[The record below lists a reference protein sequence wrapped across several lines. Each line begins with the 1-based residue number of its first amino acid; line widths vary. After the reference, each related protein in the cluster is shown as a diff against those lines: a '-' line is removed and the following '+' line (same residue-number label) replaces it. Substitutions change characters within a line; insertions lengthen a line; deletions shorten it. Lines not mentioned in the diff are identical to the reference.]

1 MEKGKEITM
10 FDSSECKYSS
20 YEEFEKQKILC
31 RECLVGKTY
40 NCVVCSD
47 GCKKNPIVVVA
58 GEAPGNDEL
67 ISGSPFV
74 GKAGKKLRATIN
86 QLGFNKENTLI
97 TNVMP
102 CRPLDNK
109 FPIDRDLVLN
119 CARKWVFQELLL
131 LKPKFL
137 LLLGNQ
143 PLNYI
148 AGQTGIT
155 SKRGTW
161 ISIGSFEC
169 MPTYHPSFVIRKM
182 YMEDGKEIEENFIN
196 DIKQV
201 AVKAGFVKGE

>member
-1 MEKGKEITM
+1 M
-10 FDSSECKYSS
+10 FECTECKYSSTECKYSS

-31 RECLVGKTY
+31 RECEVGKAY

-47 GCKKNPIVVVA
+47 GCKNNPIVVLV
-58 GEAPGNDEL
+58 GEAAGQTEIEENR
-67 ISGSPFV
+67 PFV
-74 GKAGKKLRATIN
+74 GKAGKKLRSTIN

-97 TNVMP
+97 TNVIP

-109 FPIDRDLVLN
+109 FPDSRDLVLN
-119 CARKWVFQELLL
+119 CARKWVFQELIL

-148 AGQTGIT
+148 AGETGIT
-155 SKRGTW
+155 SKRGKW
-161 ISIGSFEC
+161 IEVDQFKA
-169 MPTYHPSFVIRKM
+169 MPTYHPSYVIRKM
-182 YMEDGKEIEENFIN
+182 YMEEGKQIEENFVN

-201 AVKAGFVKGE
+201 AIKAGFIKS